1 VFSVGKSHFLFT
13 SVFHLLLF
21 LNPSHFILADWYKLY
36 CLLTVQRSTSWTSSI
51 QILLN
56 MMPAESAYLGMV
68 GKNKQVELL
77 FLLLL
82 ISA

>member
-1 VFSVGKSHFLFT
+1 
-13 SVFHLLLF
+13 
-21 LNPSHFILADWYKLY
+21 
-36 CLLTVQRSTSWTSSI
+36 
-51 QILLN
+51 

-82 ISA
+82 ISALVHDNVATVRDVLPGNHKGMV